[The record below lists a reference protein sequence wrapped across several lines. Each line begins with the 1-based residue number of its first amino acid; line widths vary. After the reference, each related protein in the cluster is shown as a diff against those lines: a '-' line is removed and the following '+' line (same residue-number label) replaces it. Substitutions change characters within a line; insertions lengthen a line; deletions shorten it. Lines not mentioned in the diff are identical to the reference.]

1 MGDEDGPELR
11 LTEGVASQSAQKR
24 GIAKASGI
32 FVTMMCLAA
41 LGNAATSQGDAS
53 GFPGAEAED
62 RGLLRG
68 QGIFGAFAL
77 ELQIDFEKPLSGG
90 GENLRV
96 HLQKL
101 RRLSTRAEGKWRRR
115 RVADRLDPEIIDE
128 FLKPA
133 EGFVSGGLE
142 EIPVLHE
149 PLGTRAEH
157 LLGEMACRFEISGLE
172 EKRASDLLRT
182 MRVFVQIDAVS

>member
-1 MGDEDGPELR
+1 
-11 LTEGVASQSAQKR
+11 
-24 GIAKASGI
+24 
-32 FVTMMCLAA
+32 MCLAA
-41 LGNAATSQGDAS
+41 WGFAATSQGVAS
-53 GFPGAEAED
+53 GVSGGEAKGGE
-62 RGLLRG
+62 LLVV

-96 HLQKL
+96 RLQKL
-101 RRLSTRAEGKWRRR
+101 RRLSTRAEGKWRRLS
-115 RVADRLDPEIIDE
+115 VADRLDPEIIDE
-128 FLKPA
+128 FLKPD
-133 EGFVSGGLE
+133 EGFVSRGLE

-149 PLGTRAEH
+149 PLGTCAEH
-157 LLGEMACRFEISGLE
+157 LLGEMACRLEIFGLE